1 MSWWF
6 RNSTQFFHLI
16 HLLCY
21 NSFWGFDFF
30 FFCFC
35 FFFFC
40 FLMKWERFW
49 GIVAVKS
56 WCCFWRCVCSIRI
69 SDSVGLSMRKVWRIF
84 LLMCF
89 LQFAGSSTTCF
100 FRFLSISSFSQT
112 LVTGLALLRFKEGI
126 LSDPFG
132 ALVTWND
139 DVGVLNPCFWNRI
152 QCDNGNV
159 VSL

>member
-1 MSWWF
+1 MGTFLRYSGRQKLVLFLALFMQYQNF
-6 RNSTQFFHLI
+6 R
-16 HLLCY
+16 
-21 NSFWGFDFF
+21 
-30 FFCFC
+30 FCRSLNEEGWKNFSSYV
-35 FFFFC
+35 F
-40 FLMKWERFW
+40 
-49 GIVAVKS
+49 S
-56 WCCFWRCVCSIRI
+56 SICWKFNH
-69 SDSVGLSMRKVWRIF
+69 M
-84 LLMCF
+84 
-89 LQFAGSSTTCF
+89 F

-132 ALVTWND
+132 ALATWND